1 MRIKELADESLRA
14 ASPAAYEET
23 RPFPAP
29 ENVAAEGGAAIGTA
43 CASSAQGLG
52 PIVAGFTV
60 PPRFIPVVS
69 KAGLIAVREK
79 GGVRFAF
86 LLSMDDG
93 NCQIRDAVVLPA
105 QTTGD
110 TFLQC
115 AVVDPP
121 LAGFGVR
128 DPKTHGL
135 YAFWSI
141 EADTQIHRVPMG
153 VLGVQGNVKCHQPES
168 GE

>member
-1 MRIKELADESLRA
+1 MRSVISPWLVI
-14 ASPAAYEET
+14 ASV
-23 RPFPAP
+23 F
-29 ENVAAEGGAAIGTA
+29 
-43 CASSAQGLG
+43 
-52 PIVAGFTV
+52 
-60 PPRFIPVVS
+60 VS
-69 KAGLIAVREK
+69 AGLPQDT
-79 GGVRFAF
+79 GPSF
-86 LLSMDDG
+86 S
-93 NCQIRDAVVLPA
+93 A

-115 AVVDPP
+115 AVMEPP

-153 VLGVQGNVKCHQPES
+153 VLGIQGNVKCHQPES